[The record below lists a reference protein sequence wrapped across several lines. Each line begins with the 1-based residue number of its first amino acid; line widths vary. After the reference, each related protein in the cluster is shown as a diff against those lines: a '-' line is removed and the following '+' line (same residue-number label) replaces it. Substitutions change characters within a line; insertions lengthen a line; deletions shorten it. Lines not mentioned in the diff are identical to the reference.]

1 MLITCFRATSRG
13 CPSVSTQLGR
23 LGLQQRGQMQHTK
36 RLHFSSDNT
45 SHSIV
50 QRSARHLSL
59 TSMMDKSLGYHE
71 QWHDKTED
79 DDGGGGGVDDD
90 DAGADANGIIS
101 WGTACATYICRWRLR
116 TVTSRRSCRD
126 DKTNVTMRHTR
137 HARAGSAAEPD

>member
-1 MLITCFRATSRG
+1 M
-13 CPSVSTQLGR
+13 
-23 LGLQQRGQMQHTK
+23 QRTK

-79 DDGGGGGVDDD
+79 GGAWWCVV
-90 DAGADANGIIS
+90 
-101 WGTACATYICRWRLR
+101 WMMTTLLLMLM
-116 TVTSRRSCRD
+116 V
-126 DKTNVTMRHTR
+126 
-137 HARAGSAAEPD
+137 